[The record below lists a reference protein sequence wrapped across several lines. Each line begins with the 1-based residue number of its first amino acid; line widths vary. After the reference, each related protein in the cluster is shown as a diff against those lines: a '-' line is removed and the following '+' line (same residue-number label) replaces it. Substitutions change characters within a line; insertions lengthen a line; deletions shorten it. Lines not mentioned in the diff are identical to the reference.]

1 MAWGRGYDRE
11 KEVYSYSVFQSSNL
25 IGGLKCLS
33 IKVGIG
39 LI

>member
-25 IGGLKCLS
+25 IGWLS
-33 IKVGIG
+33 VY
-39 LI
+39 